1 MKKILLLLFTGFFI
15 GCSVPKEE
23 MEKDKVFLKSTGL
36 RYEHIL
42 LNWNEPVEVKYLN
55 TEKFIAVWE
64 RSAGLGSGYEV
75 RVLFE
80 RKRVVS
86 WKVEEIDMD
95 KKLSKEISATN

>member
-1 MKKILLLLFTGFFI
+1 MKKILLLLFTGFLI

-23 MEKDKVFLKSTGL
+23 MEKDKSFLKGKGL

-42 LNWNEPVEVKYLN
+42 LNWNEPVKVKYLSS
-55 TEKFIAVWE
+55 EKFIAVWE
-64 RSAGLGSGYEV
+64 RSAGMGSGYEV

-80 RKRVVS
+80 RKKVMG

-95 KKLSKEISATN
+95 KKLSAEISATN